1 MQKKL
6 RGRVMTKEK
15 TYAFNIVTPKR
26 LKNQNIVVKAINQKE
41 GRKKILDWL
50 AKINKRI
57 VRVYEVKGGANE

>member
-1 MQKKL
+1 
-6 RGRVMTKEK
+6 MTKEK

-26 LKNQNIVVKAINQKE
+26 IKNKNIVVKAINQKE

-50 AKINKRI
+50 SRVNKRI

>member
-1 MQKKL
+1 
-6 RGRVMTKEK
+6 MTKEK

-26 LKNQNIVVKAINQKE
+26 LKNKNIVVKAINQKE

-50 AKINKRI
+50 SRVNKRI

>member
-1 MQKKL
+1 
-6 RGRVMTKEK
+6 MTKEK

-50 AKINKRI
+50 SRVNKRI
-57 VRVYEVKGGANE
+57 VRVYEVKGGADE

>member
-1 MQKKL
+1 
-6 RGRVMTKEK
+6 MTKEK

-57 VRVYEVKGGANE
+57 VKVYEVKGGANE